1 MTVNIENYAEKWQ
14 RELDQTLQQ
23 ESLTAELE
31 TPEVNWLDAKT
42 FRVSNIK
49 TSGYKHHNRER
60 KGFNSGTI
68 TIEDVP
74 YTLNF
79 DRDIEFYVDK
89 ADVDETNQ
97 AASAGNIT
105 RVFSDENATPEMD
118 AYRFSKLARYA
129 DEENL
134 SKDETITEANVV
146 KILKAAILKSRR
158 YGTQNLILYVSSQ
171 VMDSLEQSPV
181 FTRTINVETNSTNI
195 ETRVTNLDGV
205 KIKEV
210 WAEERFYDSFDFTE
224 GFVPRATSKKLNYLL
239 VAKPTVIAKAKFASV
254 YLFAP
259 GQVGQG
265 DGWLY
270 QNRIYHDLFK
280 MENQS
285 NAVIASTAPRT
296 NPNLDA
302 SPMVAEDEDG
312 NANDRQG
319 NDPNNGKNNVNG
331 GSNFNDLNEK
341 QLKAALTE
349 AGIEF
354 SPKAK
359 KSTLIKLLEESE

>member
-1 MTVNIENYAEKWQ
+1 MTVTVLNYAEKWQ
-14 RELDQTLQQ
+14 DQLDQTLQQ

-42 FRVSNIK
+42 FRVPHIK
-49 TSGYKHHNRER
+49 TSGYKDHNRSK

-68 TIEDVP
+68 EVKDVP
-74 YTLNF
+74 YVLAF

-105 RVFSDENATPEMD
+105 KVFSNENATPEMD
-118 AYRFSKLARYA
+118 AYRFSKLAKYAA
-129 DEENL
+129 DENQ
-134 SKDETITEANVV
+134 SKDEVITKASVV
-146 KILKAAILKSRR
+146 GALKAAILKTRR

-171 VMDSLEQSPV
+171 VMDCLEQAPD
-181 FTRTINVETNSTNI
+181 FTRTVNVDTNGTNI
-195 ETRVTNLDGV
+195 ETRVTSLDGV

-210 WAEERFYDSFDFTE
+210 WAEERFYDSFNFTE
-224 GFVPRATSKKLNYLL
+224 GFVPKDTSKKLNYLL
-239 VAKPTVIAKAKFASV
+239 VAKPAVVAKAKFVSV

-280 MENQS
+280 MQEQK
-285 NAVIASTAPRT
+285 NAVIAST
-296 NPNLDA
+296 LG
-302 SPMVAEDEDG
+302 AEV
-312 NANDRQG
+312 
-319 NDPNNGKNNVNG
+319 P
-331 GSNFNDLNEK
+331 
-341 QLKAALTE
+341 E
-349 AGIEF
+349 A
-354 SPKAK
+354 
-359 KSTLIKLLEESE
+359 

>member
-1 MTVNIENYAEKWQ
+1 MTVTVMNYAEKWQ

-42 FRVSNIK
+42 FRVPHVK
-49 TSGYKHHNRER
+49 TSGYKNHVRNQ

-68 TIEDVP
+68 EVEDIP
-74 YTLNF
+74 YTLSF

-105 RVFSDENATPEMD
+105 KVFSDENATPEID
-118 AYRFSKLARYA
+118 AYRFSKLAKYAA
-129 DEENL
+129 DESQ
-134 SKDETITEANVV
+134 SKDEVITKANVV
-146 KILKAAILKSRR
+146 GVLKAAILKVRR

-171 VMDSLEQSPV
+171 VMDSLEQAPD
-181 FTRTINVETNSTNI
+181 FTRTINVDSNGTNI
-195 ETRVTNLDGV
+195 ETRVTSLDGV
-205 KIKEV
+205 RIKEV
-210 WAEERFYDSFDFTE
+210 WAEERFYDSFDFAE
-224 GFVPRATSKKLNYLL
+224 GFLPKVTSKKLNYLL
-239 VAKPTVIAKAKFASV
+239 VAKPAVIAKAKFVSV

-280 MENQS
+280 MKNQTNS
-285 NAVIASTAPRT
+285 VIAST
-296 NPNLDA
+296 L
-302 SPMVAEDEDG
+302 V
-312 NANDRQG
+312 Q
-319 NDPNNGKNNVNG
+319 
-331 GSNFNDLNEK
+331 
-341 QLKAALTE
+341 E
-349 AGIEF
+349 A
-354 SPKAK
+354 
-359 KSTLIKLLEESE
+359 